1 MYKKTLKVYGED
13 LNYANTPGVVNVG
26 GTMGALAIDLVAI
39 ADAETF
45 KATTVQVLQG
55 DDPDD
60 VTEECVAFVSKAA
73 SNVKA
78 GDVVASF
85 SLPKDVKTFVTAKL
99 LGTGESNETPGETTN
114 ARVTPEYLP
123 R

>member
-13 LNYANTPGVVNVG
+13 LNYANKPGVVNVG

-45 KATTVQVLQG
+45 KETKVQVLQG
-55 DDPDD
+55 DDPDA
-60 VTEECVAFVSKAA
+60 VTEECVTFVSKAA

-85 SLPKDVKTFVTAKL
+85 TLPKDVKTFVTANL
-99 LGTGESNETPGETTN
+99 LETGETTN

>member
-1 MYKKTLKVYGED
+1 
-13 LNYANTPGVVNVG
+13 
-26 GTMGALAIDLVAI
+26 MGALAIDLVAI

-60 VTEECVAFVSKAA
+60 VTEECVTFVSKAA

-85 SLPKDVKTFVTAKL
+85 TLPKRCQDICY
-99 LGTGESNETPGETTN
+99 GETSRNRRKQRNTRRN
-114 ARVTPEYLP
+114 YKRKGNPGNICRDKKAA
-123 R
+123 